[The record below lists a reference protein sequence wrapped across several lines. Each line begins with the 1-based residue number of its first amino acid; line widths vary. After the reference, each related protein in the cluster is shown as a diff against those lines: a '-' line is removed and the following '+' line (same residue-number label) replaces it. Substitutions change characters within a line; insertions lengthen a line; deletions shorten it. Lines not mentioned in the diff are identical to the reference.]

1 MASKLDEED
10 LQALAQNPVPSWYI
24 LKCQVNRED
33 KCVRTLKGRVIQSG
47 LEKYVDVDK
56 IFAPVTNVESFD
68 QKSGKKRVTRE
79 KKFPGYLMMKMIL
92 NEDTWFLIRETP
104 GVGDFAGSSGRPVPM
119 KTSEAEQLYNEAM
132 GIDEVAPTV
141 QTPYAVGDNVKIIDG
156 EWQGLEGEV
165 TAINM
170 DNGTVTVSMLLM
182 GNLGEF
188 LLDFS
193 QVVKK
198 EVEG

>member
-10 LQALAQNPVPSWYI
+10 LQALSENPTSNWYI

-33 KCVRTLKGRVIQSG
+33 KCVRTLRNRVIQSG

-56 IFAPVTNVESFD
+56 IFAPIRKEEKFD
-68 QKSGKKRVTRE
+68 SNGKKRVTRE
-79 KKFPGYLMMKMIL
+79 KKFPGYLIMKMVL
-92 NEDTWFLIRETP
+92 NEETWFLIRETP

-119 KTSEAEQLYNEAM
+119 KTSEGEQLYNEAM

-141 QTPYAVGDNVKIIDG
+141 HVPYAVGDKVSIVSG

-165 TAINM
+165 TAI
-170 DNGTVTVSMLLM
+170 DTDKGTVTVSMVLM
-182 GNLGEF
+182 GNLGDF

-198 EVEG
+198 DENM